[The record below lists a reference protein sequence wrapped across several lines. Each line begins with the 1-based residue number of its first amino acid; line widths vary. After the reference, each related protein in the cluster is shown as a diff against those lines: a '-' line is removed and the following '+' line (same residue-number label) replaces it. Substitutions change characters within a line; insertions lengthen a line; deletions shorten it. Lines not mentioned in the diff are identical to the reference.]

1 MVKKTVKKRSAKKA
15 LPKGVTKT
23 MSKDAPAKKPA
34 PRKKTPSKDT
44 HELHAFIMKALEQEK
59 GEDVVSIDLQG
70 KSAIADF
77 MVIVSGTSARH
88 VVAMAKKLRD
98 KVTDAGWRARVEGAD
113 GGDWVI
119 LDARDVI
126 VHFFRPE
133 VRAFYNLEKLWGTDF
148 STVDYTLYKSV

>member
-1 MVKKTVKKRSAKKA
+1 MVKKTVKKRTTKKA

-34 PRKKTPSKDT
+34 PKKKAASKDT
-44 HELHAFIMKALEQEK
+44 HELHAFIMKALDQEK
-59 GEDVVSIDLQG
+59 GENIVSIDLQG

-77 MVIVSGTSARH
+77 MVVVSGTSARH
-88 VVAMAKKLRD
+88 VVAMAKKLRE
-98 KVTDAGWRARVEGAD
+98 KVVSAGWRAHVEGAD
-113 GGDWVI
+113 SGDWVI

-133 VRAFYNLEKLWGTDF
+133 VRDFYNLEKLWGTDF